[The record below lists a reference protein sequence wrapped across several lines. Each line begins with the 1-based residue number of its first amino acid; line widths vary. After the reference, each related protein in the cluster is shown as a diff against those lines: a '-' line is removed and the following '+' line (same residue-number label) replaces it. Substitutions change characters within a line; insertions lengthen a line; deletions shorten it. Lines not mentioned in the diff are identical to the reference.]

1 MKRER
6 SEFEESIKMSDDI
19 ARCLMILSQTSMVKQ
34 VDVNQYTDRDTSN
47 RFECKTCNKRF
58 SSFQA
63 LGGHRASHKKPK
75 LSVDQKEVKHVT
87 NNYNGTHM
95 HECSI
100 CGQSFGTGQALGGH
114 MRRHR
119 SSMKVEPSQLISPVI
134 SNVPVLKR
142 CSSSKRVLS
151 LDLNLT
157 PLENDLETIFGKTF
171 FPNIDMKFAV

>member
-1 MKRER
+1 
-6 SEFEESIKMSDDI
+6 MSDDI

>member
-1 MKRER
+1 MER
-6 SEFEESIKMSDDI
+6 KISEYDESIKNLDI
-19 ARCLMILSQTSMVKQ
+19 ARCLMILSQTSMV
-34 VDVNQYTDRDTSN
+34 DVNQQYTERNTSN
-47 RFECKTCNKRF
+47 RFECKTCNRIF

-75 LSVDQKEVKHVT
+75 LSVDQKEMKHVT
-87 NNYNGTHM
+87 KNYNGNHM

-119 SSMKVEPSQLISPVI
+119 PSMTGGPSQVISPVV
-134 SNVPVLKR
+134 SNMPVLKR

-171 FPNIDMKFAV
+171 FPNLDMKFVV